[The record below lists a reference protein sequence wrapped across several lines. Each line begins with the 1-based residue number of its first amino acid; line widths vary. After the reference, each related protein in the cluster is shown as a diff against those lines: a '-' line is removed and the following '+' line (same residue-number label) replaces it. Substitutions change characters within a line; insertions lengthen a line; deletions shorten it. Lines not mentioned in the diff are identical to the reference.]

1 LAGNRLSG
9 DRQTGQEDVG
19 RSLLGDETGLSN
31 QDQTGRSSAPR
42 GRAAVVARTAKRIM
56 QSMIAAASN
65 RGLMRFMPYDGA
77 LTADRF
83 VAFLR
88 RLVRDAK
95 RKVILIADNLKVH
108 KAGKVQAWVESHRHE
123 IELST
128 TPPDLSDL
136 FARG

>member
-1 LAGNRLSG
+1 
-9 DRQTGQEDVG
+9 
-19 RSLLGDETGLSN
+19 
-31 QDQTGRSSAPR
+31 
-42 GRAAVVARTAKRIM
+42 VVARTAKRIT

-128 TPPDLSDL
+128 TPPNLSDL